1 MKAIVHRMLGRNA
14 EVPILL
20 LAAALLIVPLSGQA
34 ARFDN
39 LYTVVVTADLTA
51 EDPLEVGTQAAM
63 AELLVRLTGRR
74 GVQSD
79 PAVFPMLESASRFV
93 EQWGYQTAD
102 EMVLTFDAP
111 AVESELR
118 RLNLPLWG
126 SERPLTLLWVV
137 FDSGNGRRQLLGPA
151 PAEDAEDAE
160 DAGAMDGLAF
170 LRESI
175 EDTAAERGLPTL
187 LPLLDEE
194 DQAALAAADVWA
206 GFNDRIEAASRRYG
220 ADAIL
225 IGRIRSAG
233 GANAARWSLLTGDD
247 FRERR
252 GTVRDGI
259 DWLADTYAQQFAV
272 SGGTQRRKILVSEV
286 TNFDDYGRVI
296 AFMEK
301 QSLFDS
307 VSVDEVMDDALLLSV
322 RMRGDARVLQRAM
335 RLGNVLR
342 PMPPPR
348 TPQASIADAYF
359 RVAR

>member
-1 MKAIVHRMLGRNA
+1 MKGILHRMFGRNT
-14 EVPILL
+14 EVSVLL
-20 LAAALLIVPLSGQA
+20 LAAASLIVPLSGQA

-39 LYTVVVTADLTA
+39 LHTVVVKADLTA

-74 GVQSD
+74 GVQND
-79 PAVFPMLESASRFV
+79 PVVFPVLESASRFV

-102 EMVLTFDAP
+102 EMVLTFDAL

-126 SERPLTLLWVV
+126 AERPLTLMWVV
-137 FDSGNGRRQLLGPA
+137 YDTGNGRRQLLGPA
-151 PAEDAEDAE
+151 PTEE
-160 DAGAMDGLAF
+160 AGITDRLAF

-187 LPLLDEE
+187 LPVLDEE
-194 DQAALAAADVWA
+194 DQAALSAADVWA
-206 GFNDRIEAASRRYG
+206 GSNDRIEAASRRYG

-233 GANAARWSLLTGDD
+233 GANAARWSLLTGDN

-259 DWLADTYAQQFAV
+259 DWLADTYAQQFVV
-272 SGGTQRRKILVSEV
+272 SGSIQRRKILVSEV
-286 TNFDDYGRVI
+286 NSFDDYGRVL

-301 QSLFDS
+301 QSLIES
-307 VSVDEVMDDALLLSV
+307 VSVDEVIDDAILLSV
-322 RMRGDARVLQRAM
+322 RVRGDARVLQRAM

-342 PMPPPR
+342 PVPPPL